1 MRSKTQSKQ
10 REEQKENIVRRTD
23 KGMNR
28 ERTPENIDLEREKQ
42 RVQKKETKKMIIQM
56 QRKQG
61 ERKTEN
67 VRHREDEN

>member
-28 ERTPENIDLEREKQ
+28 ERTPENIDLEREK
-42 RVQKKETKKMIIQM
+42 
-56 QRKQG
+56 
-61 ERKTEN
+61 
-67 VRHREDEN
+67 